1 MLGMRAVSRHVA
13 STVAVEPE
21 PQPAA
26 DRGAKKTPSKS
37 SLAGGFP
44 DNLGPLR
51 LLPVTLASAGK
62 GLKVEIDAED
72 SECARHAQT
81 LTSRKKP
88 CLCVEGSKPRW
99 I

>member
-21 PQPAA
+21 PQLA
-26 DRGAKKTPSKS
+26 DRGAKRTPSKS

-72 SECARHAQT
+72 SECARHTQT

-88 CLCVEGSKPRW
+88 CLCVVRPKPRW
-99 I
+99 V